1 MIIRFEALKRRAV
14 LTPIH
19 YQEQMLKCSVTD
31 LNNKTISLINSKATD
46 REETGK
52 NIQTLTPDLE
62 HFIAQKFV
70 GGSSLNVGIR
80 VLKYI
85 HYGWGL
91 MV

>member
-1 MIIRFEALKRRAV
+1 
-14 LTPIH
+14 
-19 YQEQMLKCSVTD
+19 MLSYRLSKIV
-31 LNNKTISLINSKATD
+31 SLVNSKATD

-62 HFIAQKFV
+62 HFIAEKFV
-70 GGSSLNVGIR
+70 GGGSLNVGIT